1 VLAPFSALTEAQ
13 LDRVIAIYEE
23 ALAAPWEWPPALLR
37 GLAEER
43 RETRW
48 ALAALQEGDPAGFIV
63 VEYLSGVRVWYIRY
77 FAVRADLRGQG
88 WGSAI
93 LTGVLDVIDGADAP
107 EAAAGRR
114 GVMLEAEALEQG
126 LPDAERA
133 VRTRRQAFYRR
144 HGALVTGAR
153 APRPPD
159 APAAMPEYDLLFI
172 PSRTWQGRLDGA
184 LRRDLARAL
193 AVEGYGVPEDAA
205 WLQVQLA
212 RYEG

>member
-1 VLAPFSALTEAQ
+1 MLAPFSALTEAQ

-37 GLAEER
+37 GLSEEH

-93 LTGVLDVIDGADAP
+93 LTEVLDAIEGAAAP
-107 EAAAGRR
+107 EAGAGSR
-114 GVMLEAEALEQG
+114 GVMLEAEAMERG

-133 VRTRRQAFYRR
+133 VRARRQAFYRR
-144 HGALVTGAR
+144 HGAVVTGAR

-159 APAAMPEYDLLFI
+159 APAAMPDFDLLFI
-172 PSRTWQGRLDGA
+172 PARPWTGSPDRA
-184 LRRDLARAL
+184 LRRELARGL
-193 AVEGYGVPEDAA
+193 AVEGYGAPGDAP
-205 WLQVQLA
+205 WLAAELDRCA
-212 RYEG
+212 G